1 MRWGLSCSSRIQ
13 FTDFFF
19 PGVTVLFFS
28 RLVFGVLNDSTFFS
42 CLHLLSAGS
51 GIPPI
56 SPAEEAARSRVCSD
70 SRSPSACLSL
80 PSWKSPFSSWAA
92 PYSLYLRSSWFLLSF
107 LWGTEGLNRLRDRSL
122 FFSSM
127 EGWSFRS
134 CFNDER
140 EGGGQRGRGRPGMGD
155 SLDQRSDL
163 DGSEKRFRINRRPTR
178 QQMMAG
184 SPEKRKTHM
193 STQVKCS
200 KTWDEGWEIHSST
213 LVWSGP
219 CHVGSSQPGI
229 KPVPAAVEAW
239 SHKKARQVST
249 WVLWLYVTLQFSDPV
264 S

>member
-1 MRWGLSCSSRIQ
+1 MYLTIQLSSAVYTSFPQAQVFHPFHLLRKQLGAASALILVLPLLASHSHPGNPPSLPELLPTLCIWGLPGSC
-13 FTDFFF
+13 F
-19 PGVTVLFFS
+19 PFCGGQ
-28 RLVFGVLNDSTFFS
+28 R
-42 CLHLLSAGS
+42 AWIGS
-51 GIPPI
+51 GIDPC
-56 SPAEEAARSRVCSD
+56 SFQAWKAGLSRSR
-70 SRSPSACLSL
+70 
-80 PSWKSPFSSWAA
+80 
-92 PYSLYLRSSWFLLSF
+92 
-107 LWGTEGLNRLRDRSL
+107 
-122 FFSSM
+122 
-127 EGWSFRS
+127 
-134 CFNDER
+134 FNDER